1 MGTPVETNNQH
12 QHQHQH
18 PTPRSTTNM
27 KSFVSIV
34 FLNIALAR
42 PDHGVLHHGAHH
54 GVHHQPATVHHTVHH
69 HQPSVHHTV
78 HHQQPTVHHAVHHQ
92 QPTVHHAVHQP
103 MLHNAVHQHQPVHHN
118 QVAPVAAKVA
128 PKTIAELVVSEPR
141 FSTLLAAVKAADL
154 VDTLS
159 GEGSFTVFAPTND
172 AFKKVPEEALTGL
185 LANKEALKAV
195 LLRHVVPT
203 AIQGKNIPPGTT
215 ALTTAG
221 GEKID
226 VTRDEKNLIQIQS
239 AAGSA
244 YVVLFD
250 VVASNGVVHAVDSVF

>member
-12 QHQHQH
+12 GDSSRDQQ
-18 PTPRSTTNM
+18 PTPTTKM

-54 GVHHQPATVHHTVHH
+54 AVHHQPAAVHHTVHH
-69 HQPSVHHTV
+69 AV
-78 HHQQPTVHHAVHHQ
+78 HHQPATVHHAVHHQ

-103 MLHNAVHQHQPVHHN
+103 MLHHAVHHKPVHHH

-159 GEGSFTVFAPTND
+159 GEGSFTVFAPTNE
-172 AFKKVPEEALTGL
+172 AFKKVPEE
-185 LANKEALKAV
+185 
-195 LLRHVVPT
+195 
-203 AIQGKNIPPGTT
+203 
-215 ALTTAG
+215 
-221 GEKID
+221 
-226 VTRDEKNLIQIQS
+226 
-239 AAGSA
+239 
-244 YVVLFD
+244 
-250 VVASNGVVHAVDSVF
+250 

>member
-12 QHQHQH
+12 QHQHQQ

-92 QPTVHHAVHQP
+92 QPTVHHAVHQ
-103 MLHNAVHQHQPVHHN
+103 HQPVHHN

-185 LANKEALKAV
+185 LTNKEELKAV

-250 VVASNGVVHAVDSVF
+250 VWLPMESSMP